1 VAALIDPGSLLAAS
15 RRELA
20 RLPALLDAV
29 VGDLDDAT
37 ARTRP
42 AENEWAPVEILCHL
56 RDEETEDFRARVR
69 AVIDGRTELLAID
82 PVGWVESR
90 RYRDAGVAE
99 VLTAIKRA
107 RRESLEFLAGV
118 DPGALGAVI
127 VHGTAG
133 PLSAMD
139 FLAAWAAHDQLHVAQ
154 LAGTLARL
162 WANRWPSLKVEY
174 AGPIPYPAT

>member
-1 VAALIDPGSLLAAS
+1 MTDRASLLAAS

-20 RLPALLDAV
+20 RLPALLEAL
-29 VGDLDDAT
+29 VGDVDDAT

-42 AENEWAPVEILCHL
+42 APNEWAPIEILCHL
-56 RDEETEDFRARVR
+56 RDEETEDFRARFR
-69 AVIDGRTELLAID
+69 AVLEGRSELPPID

-90 RYRDAGVAE
+90 RYRDADLRE
-99 VLTAIKRA
+99 VRAAIATA
-107 RRESLEFLAGV
+107 RRESLHFLEGIDAGGL
-118 DPGALGAVI
+118 DAFI
-127 VHGTAG
+127 VHRTAG

-154 LAGTLARL
+154 LAATLARL

-174 AGPIPYPAT
+174 AGPIPYPAA